1 MGVLLSGDRP
11 TSRAMSEVA
20 TVEAVLPTVQV
31 RDQDQATPIA
41 STSRHGLC
49 SVCSSQSAKY
59 TCPRCSIKTC
69 SLVCTKSHKAAT
81 SCSGERDRVSFVG
94 MNQYGDVGMWRD
106 LSYLRDVK
114 TKVGEWGK
122 QAASNSNNSKMSY
135 KGKERERDNQVLPE
149 RLLNLTDKEQRLKKQ
164 MILRGIEV
172 LFLPKE
178 MERHRQNTSNY
189 IHKYA
194 ARVYSSWQI

>member
-1 MGVLLSGDRP
+1 
-11 TSRAMSEVA
+11 
-20 TVEAVLPTVQV
+20 
-31 RDQDQATPIA
+31 
-41 STSRHGLC
+41 
-49 SVCSSQSAKY
+49 
-59 TCPRCSIKTC
+59 
-69 SLVCTKSHKAAT
+69 
-81 SCSGERDRVSFVG
+81 
-94 MNQYGDVGMWRD
+94 MWRD

-122 QAASNSNNSKMSY
+122 QAASNSNNAKMSY
-135 KGKERERDNQVLPE
+135 KGKERERDSQVLPE

>member
-1 MGVLLSGDRP
+1 M
-11 TSRAMSEVA
+11 TEVA
-20 TVEAVLPTVQV
+20 VETVLPTVQV
-31 RDQDQATPIA
+31 QDQTTPVA

-69 SLVCTKSHKAAT
+69 SLDCTKSHKVAT

-114 TKVGEWGK
+114 TKVGKWGK

-189 IHKYA
+189 IHKCV
-194 ARVYSSWQI
+194 ARVYRPWQI